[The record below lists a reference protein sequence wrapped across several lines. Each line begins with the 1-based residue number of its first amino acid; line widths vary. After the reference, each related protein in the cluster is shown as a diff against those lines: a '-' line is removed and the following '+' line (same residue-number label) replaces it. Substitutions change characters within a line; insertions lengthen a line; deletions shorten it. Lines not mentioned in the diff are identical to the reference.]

1 MARNDYFVVVYRLL
15 SYFYECLKNGKNP
28 TMAEFRPEV
37 LGINNIYW
45 CYVMDDLGA
54 NGYIN
59 GIYEPVSTSSVE
71 RALTKLRITS
81 KGIEYM
87 YTNPLMLKA
96 KESMEIINK
105 VVQDLKDGLY
115 GNKD

>member
-1 MARNDYFVVVYRLL
+1 MANDDYFVIVYRLL

-28 TMAEFRPEV
+28 IMVEFRSEA

-45 CYVMDDLGA
+45 CYVMDDLSA
-54 NGYIN
+54 NGHIN
-59 GIYEPVSTSSVE
+59 GIYEPVSTLSVE

-96 KESMEIINK
+96 KESVEIINE

-115 GNKD
+115 GNKN